1 MYEELREVGLS
12 ENETQTYVTLLKTGI
27 STANRVAEI
36 TGIKR
41 STVYDTLNQLI
52 NKGIVSKIVREEVH
66 YYEAAQPEKLIYL
79 LDERKE
85 RIKQIIPKLKSIQE
99 STTEKTGVTYFE
111 GKKGVLTVLN
121 DIIEQN
127 KELWFYGSR
136 TAAKTALA
144 HYPDNFIYK
153 RAENKIFLK
162 AILAEED
169 REHPAY
175 NDKKIIKLSNLK
187 FSKDLN
193 NISANVFIYSNRV
206 AFMTSG
212 ENPVGIIIKNKEILQ
227 QQRGIFEI
235 LWKNAKK

>member
-1 MYEELREVGLS
+1 MYEELGEFGLS
-12 ENETQTYVTLLKTGI
+12 ENEIQTYIALLKTGI
-27 STANRVAEI
+27 STANRIAEI

-41 STVYDTLNQLI
+41 STTYDNLSLLI
-52 NKGIVSKIVREEVH
+52 NKGIVSKIMKEHVQ

-79 LDERKE
+79 LEERKD
-85 RIKQIIPKLKSIQE
+85 RIKKILPKLKSIQE
-99 STTEKTGVTYFE
+99 STSEKTGVTYFE

-121 DIIEQN
+121 DIISEN

-136 TAAKTALA
+136 TMAKTALA

-175 NDKKIIKLSNLK
+175 KEKNIIKLSSLK

-193 NISANVFIYSNRV
+193 GVSANVFIYSNRV
-206 AFMTSG
+206 AFMSSG
-212 ENPVGIIIKNKEILQ
+212 ENLVGIIIKNKEILNQ
-227 QQRGIFEI
+227 QKKIFEM
-235 LWKNAKK
+235 LWKNAKE